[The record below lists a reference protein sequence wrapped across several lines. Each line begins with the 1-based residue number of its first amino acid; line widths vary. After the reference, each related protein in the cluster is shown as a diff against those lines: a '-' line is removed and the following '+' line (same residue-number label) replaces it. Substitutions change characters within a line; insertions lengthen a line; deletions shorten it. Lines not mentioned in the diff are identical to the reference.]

1 MSESPM
7 AIATDI
13 EKENLEAHVELC
25 WQRYQRLQER
35 ISSVEDKVDTL
46 VEDVKEMRQEYL
58 QEIKA
63 LREENIKE
71 SQSLKTAILTSSATV
86 IAGLLGLVAMLMSA
100 PHP

>member
-7 AIATDI
+7 SIATDI

-35 ISSVEDKVDTL
+35 LASVEDKVDSL
-46 VEDVKEMRQEYL
+46 ADDVKEMRQEYL
-58 QEIKA
+58 VEIKA

-71 SQSLKTAILTSSATV
+71 SQSLRTAIITSSATV
-86 IAGLLGLVAMLMSA
+86 IAGLLGLVAMIMST
-100 PHP
+100 PH

>member
-1 MSESPM
+1 MSESSM
-7 AIATDI
+7 GIATDI

-35 ISSVEDKVDTL
+35 IASVEDKVDSL
-46 VEDVKEMRQEYL
+46 ADDVKEMRHEYL

-63 LREENIKE
+63 LREENIKG
-71 SQSLKTAILTSSATV
+71 SRSVKTAIITSSATV
-86 IAGLLGLVAMLMSA
+86 IAGLIGLVAMLMST

>member
-1 MSESPM
+1 M

-35 ISSVEDKVDTL
+35 IASVEDKVDSL
-46 VEDVKEMRQEYL
+46 AEDVKEMRQEYI

-86 IAGLLGLVAMLMSA
+86 IAGLIGLVAMLMSA